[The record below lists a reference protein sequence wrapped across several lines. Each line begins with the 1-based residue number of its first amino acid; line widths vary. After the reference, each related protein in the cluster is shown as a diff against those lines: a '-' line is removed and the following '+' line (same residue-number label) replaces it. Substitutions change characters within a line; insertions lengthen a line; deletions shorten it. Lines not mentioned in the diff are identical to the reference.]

1 MRANLTRKYLNR
13 LGFKQ
18 LCIPFSL
25 SLSLRLSNQASV
37 TLFLKLLSPK
47 LPLGCG
53 CWVTGILAPTLTG
66 NDLNGIQKSPLST
79 CKHIRAL

>member
-1 MRANLTRKYLNR
+1 MNVDLD
-13 LGFKQ
+13 FKQ
-18 LCIPFSL
+18 LCIPFSP
-25 SLSLRLSNQASV
+25 SLSNQASV